1 MINQGIRLND
11 KKYRKRIGTIIY
23 KNKFYR
29 SSLLR
34 MFVAEPL
41 EYVESSQ
48 ILPSIRKHL
57 TILEEKPIRGNI
69 LMDVFKNIAYNF
81 IEIDVKKEELI
92 QKLFDLEDEF
102 LKDNQ
107 SDYLVKI
114 YQKPT

>member
-1 MINQGIRLND
+1 
-11 KKYRKRIGTIIY
+11 
-23 KNKFYR
+23 
-29 SSLLR
+29 
-34 MFVAEPL
+34 MFVAEPV

-48 ILPSIRKHL
+48 LLPSIRKHF
-57 TILEEKPIRGNI
+57 TILEKKPIGGNI
-69 LMDVFKNIAYNF
+69 LMDVFKNTAYNF

-114 YQKPT
+114 HQKPT

>member
-1 MINQGIRLND
+1 
-11 KKYRKRIGTIIY
+11 
-23 KNKFYR
+23 
-29 SSLLR
+29 
-34 MFVAEPL
+34 
-41 EYVESSQ
+41 
-48 ILPSIRKHL
+48 
-57 TILEEKPIRGNI
+57 
-69 LMDVFKNIAYNF
+69 MDVFKNIAYNF